1 MPSLS
6 ETRLRWSWEGSIHW
20 FWLFLFIIIVFGPLV
35 ALTAEAAQYVR
46 TDGYDWFALV
56 VPAGRRLGLLVHSLA
71 LAVGVAVS
79 GIVIGM
85 LVGSALWRW
94 RTGTRA
100 YFRWVP
106 LVLIA
111 LPAYVYALAW
121 SSTVSTLGLV
131 LQSFGL
137 PGIQLTGWVGSWWV
151 EVMALMPIGVGL
163 SMLGLESVEIPL
175 IEAARLLDSDFR
187 VFARVILPL
196 AAPIIA
202 AGVSFLFLLSFADYS
217 VPSLFAVSVYPLEI
231 FAEYSASNQPARAF
245 LLALSALFLMVVVV
259 AVSQSGLR
267 NAAQAPI
274 WQGRTSLLAMRWPAW
289 FVWLQ
294 RGAVA
299 VYMLQIGVISISLIF
314 TVGAGANLTSA
325 IVSAASEIGFT
336 FWVGLT
342 TGLMCLP
349 VAFAAAKELLRSGA
363 RGRTWWFLVTV
374 PLAVPAPLIGIGLIS
389 IWNQSFWIGLY
400 GTAMMPVLATLAR
413 FTPMAALVL
422 LAQLRQID
430 PLLVDAARVFQTSS
444 LHAWLRVRLPLLAPG
459 VLAAAAIVFA
469 LSIGELG
476 ATLIVAPP
484 GQATLTMRIY
494 NYLHYGSS
502 SVVAGLCLMMVAL
515 TLAVGILAILAL
527 ASWSRISEEQT

>member
-1 MPSLS
+1 
-6 ETRLRWSWEGSIHW
+6 
-20 FWLFLFIIIVFGPLV
+20 
-35 ALTAEAAQYVR
+35 
-46 TDGYDWFALV
+46 
-56 VPAGRRLGLLVHSLA
+56 
-71 LAVGVAVS
+71 
-79 GIVIGM
+79 
-85 LVGSALWRW
+85 
-94 RTGTRA
+94 
-100 YFRWVP
+100 
-106 LVLIA
+106 
-111 LPAYVYALAW
+111 
-121 SSTVSTLGLV
+121 
-131 LQSFGL
+131 
-137 PGIQLTGWVGSWWV
+137 
-151 EVMALMPIGVGL
+151 
-163 SMLGLESVEIPL
+163 
-175 IEAARLLDSDFR
+175 
-187 VFARVILPL
+187 
-196 AAPIIA
+196 
-202 AGVSFLFLLSFADYS
+202 
-217 VPSLFAVSVYPLEI
+217 
-231 FAEYSASNQPARAF
+231 
-245 LLALSALFLMVVVV
+245 
-259 AVSQSGLR
+259 
-267 NAAQAPI
+267 
-274 WQGRTSLLAMRWPAW
+274 
-289 FVWLQ
+289 
-294 RGAVA
+294 
-299 VYMLQIGVISISLIF
+299 MLQIGVISISLIF